1 MVKSIKEI
9 HIVFKH
15 ELINLDE
22 STASVYSVSSAKP
35 VIIIPRL
42 ITYNSK
48 EYKVTAILPFSIS
61 NLGKVKSIQFP
72 EDSELL
78 TIKSNAINNC
88 TLTSISLPSSVC
100 ELEDRWIQN
109 MPELKEIK
117 ISPQNP
123 YFQSYENHFIL
134 SKSNKDNDNYDNL
147 ILTVLDKK
155 NVTIPD
161 FVEIIGPYS
170 FYKQRLI
177 NSIQFSE
184 NSKLRKIEKNAFN
197 LSSIEIIKIP
207 ATVVELKK
215 GWTNGARNLK
225 KIEVDS
231 KNPLFQLYENKI
243 IIGKS
248 SIEKDN
254 FDVLVFAEPD
264 ITELTIPDFIEII
277 GSHSF
282 KNYEFIEKVDFTP
295 NSKLRVIEEHAF
307 SGSSIKKISLPAS
320 LIEIQE
326 SAFSNCENLQN
337 VEIDENS
344 KLENI
349 GRYAFSSTS
358 IEEFYIPEKI
368 KIIKEGT
375 FSQCNN
381 LHNIKFCKENNVEEI
396 EGLSFESTPIK
407 EFYIGPKV
415 NEING
420 SCFKNTYELIK
431 IDIDENNTKYIKYDN
446 KVILSK
452 STKEETNYD
461 FLLISERDI
470 TNFTIPT
477 YITNIGSYSFNDC
490 SKLKEIIIP
499 TDSKLQIIGDFSFS
513 RSSIESISFPSQ
525 LTTICDS
532 AFSECNQLT
541 KITIPQNNSLNVIEK
556 YAFHKTSIRDFSLPS
571 QITQISKDTFSECSN
586 LRSVRIPYN
595 SKLQKICENAF
606 IGTSIQSIS
615 IPSKV
620 LYIGHSAFESCKN
633 LRSVSFP
640 YNSELK
646 IMEFNCFICTSIEK
660 ILIPSQ
666 ITRLYFNTFY
676 GNQKLKCVV
685 FQEGSLLQKIDN
697 TFSYS
702 GIQCFC
708 FPPKLRKLNINAFF
722 ECRNIKIIEL
732 NDYFDINN
740 FVSNYLKEYNVNVI
754 IMVPSK

>member
-22 STASVYSVSSAKP
+22 NTASVYSVSSAKP

-248 SIEKDN
+248 SIEKDG
-254 FDVLVFAEPD
+254 FDVLVCCVKN
-264 ITELTIPDFIEII
+264 IKNVTIPDFIEII
-277 GSHSF
+277 EQ
-282 KNYEFIEKVDFTP
+282 N
-295 NSKLRVIEEHAF
+295 AF
-307 SGSSIKKISLPAS
+307 SDCSMIREITFPPKLKCIGQKVFEHCKNLKKVN
-320 LIEIQE
+320 
-326 SAFSNCENLQN
+326 FS
-337 VEIDENS
+337 ENS
-344 KLENI
+344 ELE
-349 GRYAFSSTS
+349 S
-358 IEEFYIPEKI
+358 IENEAFYK
-368 KIIKEGT
+368 T
-375 FSQCNN
+375 A
-381 LHNIKFCKENNVEEI
+381 I
-396 EGLSFESTPIK
+396 E
-407 EFYIGPKV
+407 
-415 NEING
+415 
-420 SCFKNTYELIK
+420 C
-431 IDIDENNTKYIKYDN
+431 
-446 KVILSK
+446 
-452 STKEETNYD
+452 
-461 FLLISERDI
+461 
-470 TNFTIPT
+470 
-477 YITNIGSYSFNDC
+477 
-490 SKLKEIIIP
+490 
-499 TDSKLQIIGDFSFS
+499 
-513 RSSIESISFPSQ
+513 
-525 LTTICDS
+525 
-532 AFSECNQLT
+532 
-541 KITIPQNNSLNVIEK
+541 
-556 YAFHKTSIRDFSLPS
+556 
-571 QITQISKDTFSECSN
+571 
-586 LRSVRIPYN
+586 
-595 SKLQKICENAF
+595 
-606 IGTSIQSIS
+606 IS
-615 IPSKV
+615 IPSHVTKIYKRSFSG
-620 LYIGHSAFESCKN
+620 LNN
-633 LRSVSFP
+633 LQIVEIDD
-640 YNSELK
+640 NSEL
-646 IMEFNCFICTSIEK
+646 E
-660 ILIPSQ
+660 LIDED
-666 ITRLYFNTFY
+666 I
-676 GNQKLKCVV
+676 
-685 FQEGSLLQKIDN
+685 
-697 TFSYS
+697 FSY
-702 GIQCFC
+702 
-708 FPPKLRKLNINAFF
+708 LN
-722 ECRNIKIIEL
+722 
-732 NDYFDINN
+732 
-740 FVSNYLKEYNVNVI
+740 NVI
-754 IMVPSK
+754 LMVPVKFRFNFGWIITENSDVTVIFDGNKK